1 MESTESLNQRRLT
14 SNLVVEKFKSS
25 SDAEVKYAL
34 FWPFRRKDSE
44 FCAYIHRLLENPLF
58 NSIMISVISLNALF
72 LAMETDHDIRLHSYA
87 YLEVA
92 DLMIISIY
100 TTEFLLKLYVDP
112 LNYWRS
118 GHHLFDVIVLVI
130 AYLPYTIDKNDVR
143 HYRTWS
149 IINGFQALKIL
160 KLVSYSRGMRSLI
173 TALGQTV
180 KTVIYVLVLLFL
192 LMFIFAIL
200 GYGLYGDPETG
211 DSKNWGNLASALFTL
226 FCLVTVD
233 GWTDLQNELDQRGF
247 SSSRAFTIVF
257 ILLGF
262 FVFFN
267 MSIGVV
273 IMNIQGSTQNYERE
287 RKAEK
292 LAALQAKKQA
302 LLKRQQEEVNMLMHQ
317 QKTSEY
323 KTFSELVEDF
333 KKTLHH
339 SDPMVLEDFCAS
351 IPFIDLYLTSL
362 DVQDNT
368 VYRLQ
373 ELYHE
378 VVVTL
383 NTVLEDVRE
392 KSMQSSETD
401 LKS

>member
-1 MESTESLNQRRLT
+1 VNMHLNINVYPSAFTLIANKTGHLLIWVSWRKDTEFCEYIRRL
-14 SNLVVEKFKSS
+14 LQ
-25 SDAEVKYAL
+25 
-34 FWPFRRKDSE
+34 
-44 FCAYIHRLLENPLF
+44 NPLF
-58 NSIMISVISLNALF
+58 RSFMISVISLNGVL
-72 LAMETDHDIRLHSYA
+72 LVLETDYDFMHNFYA

-92 DLMIISIY
+92 DLIILSIY
-100 TTEFLLKLYVDP
+100 TMEILLQLYVDP

-118 GHHLFDVIVLVI
+118 GYHLFDFILLVI

-160 KLVSYSRGMRSLI
+160 KLISYSRDMRSLI

-180 KTVIYVLVLLFL
+180 KAVTYVLVLLFL

-200 GYGLYGDPETG
+200 GYGLYGDPDTG

-226 FCLVTVD
+226 FSLVTVD
-233 GWTDLQNELDQRGF
+233 GWTDLQNELDQHGF
-247 SSSRAFTIVF
+247 KSSRAFTIVF

-267 MSIGVV
+267 ISIGVV
-273 IMNIQGSTQNYERE
+273 IMNIQDSTQNYERE
-287 RKAEK
+287 LKAEK
-292 LAALQAKKQA
+292 QAALQAKKQA
-302 LLKRQQEEVNMLMHQ
+302 LLQRQQEEVNMLIHQ

-351 IPFIDLYLTSL
+351 IPFIDLYVTSL
-362 DVQDNT
+362 DLQDDT

-378 VVVTL
+378 LVGTL
-383 NTVLEDVRE
+383 NSILEDIRE
-392 KSMQSSETD
+392 KSMVAPETD
-401 LKS
+401 LK

>member
-1 MESTESLNQRRLT
+1 MEPTESFHQRRLV
-14 SNLVVEKFKSS
+14 SNLNLPYCLSLK
-25 SDAEVKYAL
+25 L
-34 FWPFRRKDSE
+34 FDRRRDTE
-44 FCAYIHRLLENPLF
+44 FCAYIRRLLQNPLF
-58 NSIMISVISLNALF
+58 NSIMISIISLNAVF
-72 LAMETDHDIRLHSYA
+72 LGLETDYA
-87 YLEVA
+87 IKLLFFSFQLA
-92 DLMIISIY
+92 DLIIISIY
-100 TTEFLLKLYVDP
+100 TTEILLKFYVDP

-118 GHHLFDVIVLVI
+118 GYNLFDVLVLFI
-130 AYLPYTIDKNDVR
+130 AYLPYTIDKNDIK
-143 HYRTWS
+143 HYRTWN

-160 KLVSYSRGMRSLI
+160 KLISYNRGMRSLI

-233 GWTDLQNELDQRGF
+233 GWTDFQNELDQRGF
-247 SSSRAFTIVF
+247 SASRAFTIVF

-262 FVFFN
+262 FLFFN

-273 IMNIQGSTQNYERE
+273 IMNIQDSTQNYERE
-287 RKAEK
+287 LKAEK
-292 LAALQAKKQA
+292 QAVLQAKKQA
-302 LLKRQQEEVNMLMHQ
+302 ILQRQQEEVNMLIHQ

-362 DVQDNT
+362 DLQDNT
-368 VYRLQ
+368 VYRVSLSST
-373 ELYHE
+373 LYE
-378 VVVTL
+378 TATKQSQTL
-383 NTVLEDVRE
+383 E
-392 KSMQSSETD
+392 QI
-401 LKS
+401 